1 MKLKVFFIPTV
12 IACGWITLQGVS
24 LISALVTPHNRTI
37 PVITNSL
44 AAFANEAT
52 LALLFLYYIFLA
64 FAAHL
69 LPLFAVSRGLVGLS
83 SRVGKNGVKSG
94 FSISLVLLIAI
105 HSAMAWHLEIFPRSE
120 ALRYGG
126 ALLTNPLAGMVLRWL
141 IWPSIALGLYGC
153 WKCIQPFV
161 PTAIGKRHAIALVA
175 VALIGVIMATGYS
188 TTKRGRK
195 AIIIVGVDS
204 LRPDYLDVPASRK
217 ALPHLLEALDSQVR
231 FRDTST
237 PLART
242 FASWSAIL
250 SGNDPT
256 QNGVRFNLFPRSA
269 IDSNQ
274 WLPKRLQQAGYTT
287 AFATDEVRF
296 ANIDRSFGFNVTATP
311 PIGIGDFVFGTFTD
325 FVPLNF
331 LRQLPIAH
339 ILMPYVHGNRAAAY
353 SYRIGEMDTS
363 IKVMLD
369 KLPDRGPVFL
379 VVHFCQSHWPYAMP
393 DANWH
398 EPLPFSGDPE
408 YPIQMQAEY
417 LHGLRLVDKQFGYL
431 WTQLSDRGLLDDAT
445 VVLLSDHG
453 ESLGLMRDRLPP
465 IADFASEPTIGIG
478 HGTVAMSDSQYRVLL
493 AIQKYR
499 DGNPVFIPHSV
510 DSPVSLIDVA
520 PTILTL
526 NGQQPSGMNG
536 SDLSRALLTNSA
548 QEGGAGLARFRETD
562 IRGGALNARELRPAD
577 VTAQFADTFT
587 VTPNGR
593 IELRSDRIEE
603 FMTSKQRLIE
613 VDGEML
619 MSDPIPNGHRW
630 VRFSEKQNR
639 RWLVDPNASD
649 ALTSD
654 LYRQLC
660 RHYEADRRFHQ
671 AHCTPENRHH
681 DAMM

>member
-1 MKLKVFFIPTV
+1 
-12 IACGWITLQGVS
+12 
-24 LISALVTPHNRTI
+24 
-37 PVITNSL
+37 
-44 AAFANEAT
+44 
-52 LALLFLYYIFLA
+52 
-64 FAAHL
+64 
-69 LPLFAVSRGLVGLS
+69 
-83 SRVGKNGVKSG
+83 
-94 FSISLVLLIAI
+94 
-105 HSAMAWHLEIFPRSE
+105 MAWHFEIFPQSE

-126 ALLTNPLAGMVLRWL
+126 ALLANPLTRAILRWL
-141 IWPSIALGLYGC
+141 IWPSIALGLYGI
-153 WKCIQPFV
+153 WKFV
-161 PTAIGKRHAIALVA
+161 KPLISTIVNKHQVIALVA
-175 VALIGVIMATGYS
+175 VLLIGTLAVTSHSAT
-188 TTKRGRK
+188 KLERK
-195 AIIIVGVDS
+195 AIIVIGVDS
-204 LRPDYLDVPASRK
+204 LRPDYLDTPISRE
-217 ALPHLLEALDSQVR
+217 AFPHLLGVLDSQVR
-231 FRDTST
+231 FRNTST

-250 SGNDPT
+250 SGNNPI
-256 QNGVRFNLFPRSA
+256 QNGVRFNLFPRGA
-269 IDSNQ
+269 FDPDQ
-274 WLPKRLQQAGYTT
+274 WLPKRLQRAGYTT

-296 ANIDRSFGFNVTATP
+296 ANIDRDFGFDIIATP
-311 PIGIGDFVFGTFTD
+311 PIGIGDFVFGTLTD

-331 LRQLPIAH
+331 FRQLPISR

-363 IKVMLD
+363 IQAMLD
-369 KLPDRGPVFL
+369 ELPDRDPIFL
-379 VVHFCQSHWPYAMP
+379 VVHFCQSHWPYALP
-393 DANWH
+393 DMNWD
-398 EPLPFSGDPE
+398 EPLPFNGDPE
-408 YPIQMQAEY
+408 YPAQMQAAY
-417 LHGLRLVDKQFGYL
+417 LHGLRLADEQFSYL

-465 IADFASEPTIGIG
+465 IIDTTFEPTIGIG

-499 DGNPVFIPHSV
+499 DGNPVFIPRSI

-520 PTILTL
+520 PTILRL
-526 NGQQPSGMNG
+526 NGQQPSGMEG
-536 SDLSRALLTNSA
+536 VDLSRPLLTNSA
-548 QEGGAGLARFRETD
+548 QEMNADRARFRETD